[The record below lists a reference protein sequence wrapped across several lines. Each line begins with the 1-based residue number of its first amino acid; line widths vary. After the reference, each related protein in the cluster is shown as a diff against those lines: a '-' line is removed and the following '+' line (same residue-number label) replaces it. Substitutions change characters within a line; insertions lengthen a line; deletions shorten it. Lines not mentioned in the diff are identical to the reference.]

1 MGKGELPASARQ
13 GAVRLRTARTSG
25 LLSGLVSTAVYETF
39 LAFSRYRLTLEPR
52 YF

>member
-1 MGKGELPASARQ
+1 MGKGELPAWVRQ
-13 GAVRLRTARTSG
+13 DAVRLRTARTLG

-39 LAFSRYRLTLEPR
+39 LAFFRYCLTLEPR